1 MSAPESR
8 SRAAKSRRPDPESA
22 TVAALGAARTARAS
36 RAGRLSPSRERSRNA
51 NVTPGVLR
59 GDMQLTRRADVW
71 ALAPETAQIIVE
83 TAEAEYSTTLG
94 TVGGAVTFRVPLMD
108 DSKVARLG
116 AWEQVTYYALCEL
129 CRSGQ
134 RDDDGWL
141 RIPSIRYLGRL
152 ILGRTPT
159 GRDVERI
166 VTALGRLAGVTIRE
180 RSEHIE
186 IVERGGR
193 QRERRV
199 RVDTTYHLI
208 SDLQVTST
216 ADPITAGEPG
226 APLTPRQ
233 VRVRLSQTVM
243 DRLAKDWTTDL
254 PANAVYALGPR
265 KEAALRLYAH
275 IKSFRAAMG
284 WVTARTVEQIVKPAE
299 SWSLQKPAK
308 FRAQVEHL
316 VTEITTADP
325 GLRVR
330 LRNGR
335 SEDGG
340 WTLAWSTVPSRQR
353 GR

>member
-1 MSAPESR
+1 MPAPESPSR
-8 SRAAKSRRPDPESA
+8 SRSHKSLRPAPDPS
-22 TVAALGAARTARAS
+22 TVAALGAARKARAARGACPVGQ
-36 RAGRLSPSRERSRNA
+36 RARRTSA
-51 NVTPGVLR
+51 AATVLR
-59 GDMQLTRRADVW
+59 GDLQFTRRPDLW
-71 ALAPETAQIIVE
+71 AVDAQTATVILETS
-83 TAEAEYSTTLG
+83 EAEYSTTLG
-94 TVGGAVTFRVPLMD
+94 PTGGTITFRVPLMD

-159 GRDVERI
+159 GRDVDRI

-216 ADPITAGEPG
+216 GDPIVVGEPG
-226 APLTPRQ
+226 APLIPRQ
-233 VRVRLSQTVM
+233 VSVRLSQTVM

-254 PANAVYALGPR
+254 PANAVYALGPGR
-265 KEAALRLYAH
+265 EAALRLYAH

-308 FRAQVEHL
+308 FRAQVEHF
-316 VTEITTADP
+316 VTEITAADP

-353 GR
+353 GH